1 MAMAAIPVPDTQVG
15 SLTVALVEHDRLFS
29 RGLELL
35 LDTLSGGQVQVVG
48 HVEDWGSA
56 VELVRRRRPD
66 VVIVGLS
73 LPPPGG
79 LAAIQELKGRYP
91 GVRVLA
97 LAGTDDVD
105 TTVAALVAGADGVLL
120 KSSPPDALVAPL
132 LSLAAGLSVL
142 PGPVLEALVDG
153 PARRDQECLRRLG
166 ADERQLWRLVAD
178 GLETVAIAR
187 RLFISERTAKRRINY
202 LLRRLGV
209 DNRVQAAA
217 LAGRCGLLD
226 EVTASRGA

>member
-1 MAMAAIPVPDTQVG
+1 MTVTAVPLNDRATDR
-15 SLTVALVEHDRLFS
+15 LTVALVDHDRLFS

-35 LDTLSGGQVQVVG
+35 LDSLSEGQVRVVG
-48 HVEDWGSA
+48 HVEDAGGA
-56 VELVRRRRPD
+56 VELVRHQQPD

-79 LAAIQELKGRYP
+79 LTAIGDLKRRYP
-91 GVRVLA
+91 ALRVLA
-97 LAGTDDVD
+97 LCGTDDVD
-105 TTVAALVAGADGVLL
+105 ATVAALRAGADGVLL

-153 PARRDQECLRRLG
+153 PTRRDQECLRRLG
-166 ADERQLWRLVAD
+166 ADEQRLWRLVAD
-178 GLETVAIAR
+178 GLDTVGIAR

-226 EVTASRGA
+226 QVATG

>member
-1 MAMAAIPVPDTQVG
+1 MAMTAVPLSDRATG
-15 SLTVALVEHDRLFS
+15 RLTVVLVEHDRLFA
-29 RGLELL
+29 RGLELF
-35 LDTLSGGQVQVVG
+35 LDSLSEARVQVVG
-48 HVEDWGSA
+48 HADDAGEALD
-56 VELVRRRRPD
+56 LVRHQHPD

-79 LAAIQELKGRYP
+79 LTAIRDLKRRYP
-91 GVRVLA
+91 ALRVLA
-97 LAGTDDVD
+97 LCGTDDVD
-105 TTVAALVAGADGVLL
+105 SIVAALRAGADGVLL

-132 LSLAAGLSVL
+132 LSLAAGLAVL

-153 PARRDQECLRRLG
+153 PARRDQECLRRLS
-166 ADERQLWRLVAD
+166 ADERRLWHLVAD
-178 GLETVAIAR
+178 GLDTVGIAR
-187 RLFISERTAKRRINY
+187 RMFISERTAKRRINY

-226 EVTASRGA
+226 QVATG